1 MFDDLY
7 MNTMPVAYL
16 DAMLLEFN
24 DGRIWEINIKEHLVQ
39 DDPDSVAKKLLQTM
53 NEYKDS
59 IKKVDFKIN
68 IDLLKKEIQDRTNKL
83 L

>member
-1 MFDDLY
+1 

-53 NEYKDS
+53 NEYKDT

>member
-1 MFDDLY
+1 

-39 DDPDSVAKKLLQTM
+39 DYPDSVAKKLLQTM

>member
-1 MFDDLY
+1 
-7 MNTMPVAYL
+7 
-16 DAMLLEFN
+16 
-24 DGRIWEINIKEHLVQ
+24 
-39 DDPDSVAKKLLQTM
+39 M

>member
-1 MFDDLY
+1 

-53 NEYKDS
+53 NEYK
-59 IKKVDFKIN
+59 
-68 IDLLKKEIQDRTNKL
+68 LL
-83 L
+83 

>member
-53 NEYKDS
+53 NEYKDT